1 MKLRLRSLESKQT
14 IKIELPNPS
23 STLQQLKQTLSQ
35 SLSSSSSSSLH
46 FSLNRKDELHAS
58 SPEATLQSLGITSGD
73 LIFFT
78 HNPTAFSSQSQSQSQ
93 TLIPNS
99 SSSVQQQPPNPNSP
113 NQNMSEKAEITP
125 SDQET
130 PEHEISDPETD
141 VDMSDSTTANLL
153 QEDDEETLG
162 GEISG
167 SGSGPSGAETME
179 LDDGSSV
186 LSGKKCFEHYFL
198 RRVLREELGGG
209 DGSDH
214 KLMVIAIHA
223 VLLES
228 GFVGFDSVSGMR
240 VDGFHLRDVWPSKAF
255 SMSLCYTLPELLG
268 IVNVNGN
275 GYNVPESIV
284 LKFQNV
290 GHCINIYGSLAKGGS
305 GLHRVCLNENRFVPA
320 LESVWVVNGESNEEI
335 ENQDGFLETEV
346 FEFWKIVKDGIALPL
361 LIDLCEKAG
370 LEPPP
375 CFMRLPTELKLKIF
389 ESLPGVDLAKVGCV
403 CSDLRYLSSAN
414 ELWKQKFE
422 EEFEN
427 GRVAKRVFNW
437 KEAFQSFWDRKKK
450 RKRELRQWCQGFSHV
465 PVMRNR
471 MLPAVLLRGQHDHMP
486 CFSVPSPFRQVERFR
501 VPWNVPHCTFE
512 GSDD

>member
-35 SLSSSSSSSLH
+35 SLSSSSSLY

-58 SPEATLQSLGITSGD
+58 SPETTLQSLGITSGD

-78 HNPTAFSSQSQSQSQ
+78 HNPAAFSSQSQS
-93 TLIPNS
+93 LVPNS
-99 SSSVQQQPPNPNSP
+99 SSSVQQQPPNPKPNPNSP

-130 PEHEISDPETD
+130 PEHEISDSETD

-167 SGSGPSGAETME
+167 SGSGSVPSGAETME

-186 LSGKKCFEHYFL
+186 LSRKKYFEHYFL

-223 VLLES
+223 VLSES

-240 VDGFHLRDVWPSKAF
+240 VDGFHLPDVWPSKAF
-255 SMSLCYTLPELLG
+255 TMSLCYTLPELLG
-268 IVNVNGN
+268 TVNVNGN
-275 GYNVPESIV
+275 YNVPESIV
-284 LKFQNV
+284 LKFQNM
-290 GHCINIYGSLAKGGS
+290 GHCINIYGWAKGGS
-305 GLHRVCLNENRFVPA
+305 GLHHVCLNENRFVPA
-320 LESVWVVNGESNEEI
+320 LESVWVVNGDSNDEI
-335 ENQDGFLETEV
+335 KNQDGFLETEV

-370 LEPPP
+370 LVPPP

-403 CSDLRYLSSAN
+403 CSDLRYLSSSN

-422 EEFEN
+422 EEFGN
-427 GRVAKRVFNW
+427 GTGAKRLFNW
-437 KEAFQSFWDRKKK
+437 KEEFQSSWDRKKK
-450 RKRELRQWCQGFSHV
+450 RKREGRQRRQGFSHLRM
-465 PVMRNR
+465 MRNVNPF
-471 MLPAVLLRGQHDHMP
+471 MLPSVLRGQHDHMP
-486 CFSVPSPFRQVERFR
+486 CFVAPSPFRQVERFR
-501 VPWNVPHCTFE
+501 VPWNVPRCTFE
-512 GSDD
+512 ESDD

>member
-1 MKLRLRSLESKQT
+1 
-14 IKIELPNPS
+14 
-23 STLQQLKQTLSQ
+23 
-35 SLSSSSSSSLH
+35 
-46 FSLNRKDELHAS
+46 
-58 SPEATLQSLGITSGD
+58 
-73 LIFFT
+73 
-78 HNPTAFSSQSQSQSQ
+78 
-93 TLIPNS
+93 
-99 SSSVQQQPPNPNSP
+99 
-113 NQNMSEKAEITP
+113 MSEKAEITP

-130 PEHEISDPETD
+130 PEHEISDSETD

-167 SGSGPSGAETME
+167 SGFGPGPGPFGAETME

-186 LSGKKCFEHYFL
+186 LSRKKYFEHYFL

-214 KLMVIAIHA
+214 KLVVIAIHA

-240 VDGFHLRDVWPSKAF
+240 VDGFHLPDVWPSKAF
-255 SMSLCYTLPELLG
+255 TMSLCYTLPELLG
-268 IVNVNGN
+268 TVNGN
-275 GYNVPESIV
+275 GNYNVPESIV

-320 LESVWVVNGESNEEI
+320 LESVWVVNGDSNDEI
-335 ENQDGFLETEV
+335 KNQDGFLETEV

-370 LEPPP
+370 LVPPP

-403 CSDLRYLSSAN
+403 CSDLQYVSSAN
-414 ELWKQKFE
+414 ELWKQKVE
-422 EEFEN
+422 EEFGN
-427 GRVAKRVFNW
+427 WTQAKRLFNW
-437 KEAFQSFWDRKKK
+437 KEEFRSCWDRKKK
-450 RKRELRQWCQGFSHV
+450 RKREVRQWRQGFSHV
-465 PVMRNR
+465 PLMRNR
-471 MLPAVLLRGQHDHMP
+471 HHFTIPAILLPGQHDHMP
-486 CFSVPSPFRQVERFR
+486 CFFTPSPFRQVERFR
-501 VPWNVPHCTFE
+501 VPGNVPHCTFE

>member
-1 MKLRLRSLESKQT
+1 
-14 IKIELPNPS
+14 
-23 STLQQLKQTLSQ
+23 
-35 SLSSSSSSSLH
+35 
-46 FSLNRKDELHAS
+46 
-58 SPEATLQSLGITSGD
+58 
-73 LIFFT
+73 
-78 HNPTAFSSQSQSQSQ
+78 
-93 TLIPNS
+93 
-99 SSSVQQQPPNPNSP
+99 
-113 NQNMSEKAEITP
+113 MSEKAEITP

-153 QEDDEETLG
+153 QEDDEGTLG
-162 GEISG
+162 GEISGSG

-198 RRVLREELGGG
+198 RRVLREELRGG

-240 VDGFHLRDVWPSKAF
+240 VDGFHLPDVWPSKAF
-255 SMSLCYTLPELLG
+255 SMSLCYTLPELL
-268 IVNVNGN
+268 
-275 GYNVPESIV
+275 
-284 LKFQNV
+284 
-290 GHCINIYGSLAKGGS
+290 GGS

-320 LESVWVVNGESNEEI
+320 LESVWVVNGDSNEEI
-335 ENQDGFLETEV
+335 KNQDGFPEIEV

-422 EEFEN
+422 EEFKN

-450 RKRELRQWCQGFSHV
+450 RKRELRQWRQGFSYV

-471 MLPAVLLRGQHDHMP
+471 SFMLPAVLLRGQHDQMP
-486 CFSVPSPFRQVERFR
+486 CFSAPSPFRQVERFR